1 MAKYQKTINFINDKI
16 EEKKERREEVIAT
29 GHVLMYNLGLTHDE
43 IDWSEAER
51 LKEEIE
57 NLHGMLF
64 ILQGGVDGDEA
75 VIEGREWILKWNE

>member
-1 MAKYQKTINFINDKI
+1 MAKFQKTINFINGKI
-16 EEKKERREEVIAT
+16 QKKTERREEVIT
-29 GHVLMYNLGLTHDE
+29 IGRCHMYNLGLTHDE

>member
-1 MAKYQKTINFINDKI
+1 MAKFEKTIDFINDKI
-16 EEKKERREEVIAT
+16 QQLSKRREEVIT
-29 GHVLMYNLGLTHDE
+29 IGRCHMYSLGQTHEE
-43 IDWSEAER
+43 INWSEAER